1 MILKTPGPV
10 FEDPLHFTEQ
20 DEPVPGPRQIRVRVH
35 TCGICHTD
43 LHTVEGDLPLPKLP
57 LIPGHQVVGTV
68 DRIGD
73 QGRRFQVGD
82 RVGMAWL
89 HSACGS
95 CGFCGSGHENL
106 CDKAHFTGYHADG
119 GYAEYAV
126 IPEEFAYPIPEI
138 FSDEEAAPLLC
149 AGIIG
154 YRALRLSKVRPGQRL
169 GLYGFGA
176 SAHIT
181 IQIARHMG
189 CEVYVFSRGEE
200 HLRLAEKLGAVWRGR
215 AEEIPPVKLDSAI
228 LFAPAGGIVP
238 KALRALEKGGTL
250 ALAGITM
257 TQIPALDYTEHLYHE
272 KTLRSVANSTRQDGE
287 ALLKIAAEMPV
298 RTETQSFPLKEANR
312 ALRLLKQ
319 GKINGAGVLRI
330 TH

>member
-1 MILKTPGPV
+1 
-10 FEDPLHFTEQ
+10 
-20 DEPVPGPRQIRVRVH
+20 
-35 TCGICHTD
+35 
-43 LHTVEGDLPLPKLP
+43 
-57 LIPGHQVVGTV
+57 
-68 DRIGD
+68 
-73 QGRRFQVGD
+73 
-82 RVGMAWL
+82 
-89 HSACGS
+89 
-95 CGFCGSGHENL
+95 
-106 CDKAHFTGYHADG
+106 
-119 GYAEYAV
+119 
-126 IPEEFAYPIPEI
+126 
-138 FSDEEAAPLLC
+138 
-149 AGIIG
+149 
-154 YRALRLSKVRPGQRL
+154 
-169 GLYGFGA
+169 
-176 SAHIT
+176 
-181 IQIARHMG
+181 MG